1 MALQPDEDA
10 IDFVMSVTSI
20 TRNEAIYRLKVR
32 FIFCVLRES
41 VEDAGAEKVLTT
53 GVFRII
59 IIMPTKRLES
69 SLMMA
74 RVRRRRSVLI
84 LLGRRKEEGQ
94 C

>member
-53 GVFRII
+53 GC
-59 IIMPTKRLES
+59 LE
-69 SLMMA
+69 
-74 RVRRRRSVLI
+74 
-84 LLGRRKEEGQ
+84 
-94 C
+94 